1 MSFKIAYGAGHYLNT
16 PGKRLPKELDKN
28 QTREWTLNDRVAR
41 YFAEAAKQYDVEL
54 LRLDDAT
61 GKTDTTLAQRVKKAN
76 DWKAD
81 FYLSIHHNAGANL
94 TNAGGIVAFSYPKC
108 VKAAEYRDAI
118 YNACIAN
125 GGLKGN
131 RATPKTTGT
140 YYVLK
145 NSKMNAVLMEYGF
158 MDSKADYVTI
168 LTEAYAKKMGY
179 ATMEGIAKVAGLKK
193 KTNNTEAKK
202 ENTNKTTTT
211 GVCNVEIKVLKKGA
225 KGNAVKALQTLLIG
239 AGFSCGS
246 KGVDGSFGGDTE
258 AAVKA
263 YQKAKKIA
271 VDGSVGPKTWSK
283 LLGVN

>member
-1 MSFKIAYGAGHYLNT
+1 MAFKIAYGAGHYLNT

-54 LRLDDAT
+54 LRLDDPT
-61 GKTDTTLAQRVKKAN
+61 GKKDTSLASRVKKAN
-76 DWKAD
+76 DWGAN
-81 FYLSIHHNAGANL
+81 FYLSIHHNAGAKL
-94 TNAGGIVAFSYPKC
+94 TNAGGIVAFSYPNC
-108 VKAAEYRDAI
+108 VNAAKYRDVI

-131 RATPKTTGT
+131 RATPKNTAK

-145 NSKMNAVLMEYGF
+145 NSKMDAVLVEYGF
-158 MDSKADYVTI
+158 MDSKADYATI
-168 LTEAYAKKMGY
+168 LTEAYSKKMGY
-179 ATMEGIAKVAGLKK
+179 ATMEGIAKMAGLKK
-193 KTNNTEAKK
+193 KANNTEPKK
-202 ENTNKTTTT
+202 ETENKTTTT
-211 GVCNVEIKVLKKGA
+211 GVCDVEVKVLKKGA

-239 AGFSCGS
+239 AGYSCGS
-246 KGVDGSFGGDTE
+246 KGVDGSFGAATE
-258 AAVKA
+258 DAVKA
-263 YQKAKKIA
+263 YQKAKKIT

>member
-54 LRLDDAT
+54 LRLDDPT
-61 GKTDTTLAQRVKKAN
+61 GKKETTLAQRVKKAN
-76 DWKAD
+76 DWKAN
-81 FYLSIHHNAGANL
+81 FYLSIHHNAGAKL

-108 VKAAEYRDAI
+108 ANAAKYRDAI
-118 YNACIAN
+118 YDACIAN

-131 RATPKTTGT
+131 RATPKNTAS
-140 YYVLK
+140 YYVIK
-145 NSKMNAVLMEYGF
+145 YSKMDAVLVEYGF
-158 MDSKADYVTI
+158 MDSKADYATI

-193 KTNNTEAKK
+193 IAKPAEPKK
-202 ENTNKTTTT
+202 ETTNKTTTT
-211 GVCNVEIKVLKKGA
+211 GVCNVEVKVLKKGA

-239 AGFSCGS
+239 AGYSCGS
-246 KGVDGSFGGDTE
+246 KGADGSFGANTE

>member
-1 MSFKIAYGAGHYLNT
+1 MSFKIAYGAGHGVNT
-16 PGKRLPKELDKN
+16 AGKRLPKELDKN
-28 QTREWTLNDRVAR
+28 QTREWTLNDRIAR

-54 LRLDDAT
+54 LRLDDPT
-61 GKTDTTLAQRVKKAN
+61 GKKDVALAERVKKAN
-76 DWKAD
+76 NWGAK
-81 FYLSIHHNAGANL
+81 FYLSIHHNAGAKL
-94 TNAGGIVAFSYPKC
+94 TNAGGIVAFSYPNSTT
-108 VKAAEYRDAI
+108 AAKYRDAI

-125 GGLKGN
+125 GGIKGN
-131 RATPKTTGT
+131 RATPKNTAK

-145 NSKMNAVLMEYGF
+145 YSKMDAVLVEYGF
-158 MDSKADYVTI
+158 MDSKADYATI

-179 ATMEGIAKVAGLKK
+179 ATMEGIAKQAGLKK
-193 KTNNTEAKK
+193 NTKPAEQNKETTNNT
-202 ENTNKTTTT
+202 TTTE
-211 GVCNVEIKVLKKGA
+211 VCDVEVKVLKKGA

-239 AGFSCGS
+239 AGYSCGS
-246 KGVDGSFGGDTE
+246 KGADGSFGPDTE

>member
-1 MSFKIAYGAGHYLNT
+1 MAFKIAYGAGHYLNT
-16 PGKRLPKELDKN
+16 AGKRLPKELDKN
-28 QTREWTLNDRVAR
+28 QTREWVLNDRVAR

-54 LRLDDAT
+54 LRLDDPT
-61 GKTDTTLAQRVKKAN
+61 GKSETSLASRVKKAN
-76 DWKAD
+76 DWGAN
-81 FYLSIHHNAGANL
+81 FYLSIHHNAGAKL

-108 VKAAEYRDAI
+108 VNAAKYRDAI
-118 YNACIAN
+118 YDACIAN
-125 GGLKGN
+125 GGIKGN
-131 RATPKTTGT
+131 RATPKNTAS

-145 NSKMNAVLMEYGF
+145 NSKMDAVLVEYGF
-158 MDSKADYVTI
+158 MDSKIDYATI
-168 LTEAYAKKMGY
+168 LTEAYSKKMGY

-193 KTNNTEAKK
+193 ITKPAES
-202 ENTNKTTTT
+202 KTTTT
-211 GVCNVEIKVLKKGA
+211 EVCNVEVKVLKKGA

-246 KGVDGSFGGDTE
+246 KGADGSFGGDTE

>member
-1 MSFKIAYGAGHYLNT
+1 MAFKIAYGAGHYLNT
-16 PGKRLPKELDKN
+16 PGKRLPKALDKN
-28 QTREWTLNDRVAR
+28 QTREWVLNDRVAR

-54 LRLDDAT
+54 LRLDDPT
-61 GKTDTTLAQRVKKAN
+61 GKKETTLAQRVKKAN
-76 DWKAD
+76 DWGAN

-94 TNAGGIVAFSYPKC
+94 TNAGGIVAFSYPNC
-108 VKAAEYRDAI
+108 VNAAKYRDAI
-118 YNACIAN
+118 YDACIAN
-125 GGLKGN
+125 GGLRGN
-131 RATPKTTGT
+131 RATPKNTAK

-145 NSKMNAVLMEYGF
+145 NSKMDAVLVEYGF
-158 MDSKADYVTI
+158 MDSKADYATI

-179 ATMEGIAKVAGLKK
+179 ATMEGIAKIAGLKK
-193 KTNNTEAKK
+193 ITKPAEPKK
-202 ENTNKTTTT
+202 ETINKTTTT
-211 GVCNVEIKVLKKGA
+211 EVCNVEVKVLKRGA

-239 AGFSCGS
+239 AGYSCGS
-246 KGVDGSFGGDTE
+246 KGADGSFGGDTE

>member
-1 MSFKIAYGAGHYLNT
+1 MSFKIAYGAGHKLDT
-16 PGKRLPKELDKN
+16 AGKRLPKELDVN
-28 QTREWTLNDRVAR
+28 QTREWVLNDRVAR

-54 LRLDDAT
+54 LRLDDPAGKKSAT
-61 GKTDTTLAQRVKKAN
+61 LQQRVKKAN

-81 FYLSIHHNAGANL
+81 FYLSIHHNAGAKL

-108 VKAAEYRDAI
+108 EKAAKYRDAI
-118 YNACIAN
+118 YDACIAN
-125 GGLKGN
+125 GGIKGN
-131 RATPKTTGT
+131 RATPKTTAN

-145 NSKMNAVLMEYGF
+145 NSKMDAVLMEYGF
-158 MDSKADYVTI
+158 MDSKIDYKTI
-168 LTEAYAKKMGY
+168 LTEEYSKKMGY

-193 KTNNTEAKK
+193 I
-202 ENTNKTTTT
+202 NKTTEPKKETETKKETT
-211 GVCNVEIKVLKKGA
+211 GVCNVEVKVLKKGA

-239 AGFSCGS
+239 AGYSCGS
-246 KGVDGSFGGDTE
+246 KGADGSFGGDTE